1 MSFWHLSRSLG
12 GFGPAAQVLS
22 VATGSVRAM
31 HVEVKRS
38 QRRHK
43 TVQAR
48 MVDGVLQIAIPGRM
62 SSSEEQHWVE
72 VMRARFSREGSADRI
87 DLTAKATTL
96 AATYGLRE
104 PAEIVWSERQKT
116 LWGSCT
122 PATGRVRIATRV
134 APFPDWVVDY
144 VIVHELAHLTHHDHG
159 AAFWELV
166 NRYPLAERARG
177 YLLAKNDPAT

>member
-1 MSFWHLSRSLG
+1 
-12 GFGPAAQVLS
+12 LS
-22 VATGSVRAM
+22 VAACSVRAM
-31 HVEVKRS
+31 QVEVKRS

-62 SSSEEQHWVE
+62 SAAEEEHWVE
-72 VMRARFSREGSADRI
+72 VMRARFARERRADRI
-87 DLTAKATTL
+87 DLPSRAAKL
-96 AATYGLRE
+96 AGAYRLRR

-134 APFPDWVVDY
+134 APFPDWVLDY
-144 VIVHELAHLTHHDHG
+144 VIVHELAHLTHPNHSQG
-159 AAFWELV
+159 FWELV
-166 NRYPLAERARG
+166 DKYPLAERARG
-177 YLLAKNDPAT
+177 YLLAKNELQT

>member
-1 MSFWHLSRSLG
+1 M
-12 GFGPAAQVLS
+12 QVQ
-22 VATGSVRAM
+22 
-31 HVEVKRS
+31 VKRS

-48 MVDGVLQIAIPGRM
+48 MVDGVLEIAIPGRM
-62 SSSEEQHWVE
+62 SAAEEQHWVD
-72 VMRARFSREGSADRI
+72 VMRARFSRQSSANRI
-87 DLTAKATTL
+87 DLPSRAAKL
-96 AATYGLRE
+96 AAAYSLER

-134 APFPDWVVDY
+134 APFPDWVIDY
-144 VIVHELAHLTHHDHG
+144 VIVHELAHLTRSDHS
-159 AAFWELV
+159 ADFWELV
-166 NRYPLAERARG
+166 GRYPLAERARG